1 MDCICLISRTE
12 NFFLD
17 CHITRSVAKV
27 IDTLSPL
34 MYLKLQTDNLMEDHY
49 GKTEKLQNKMMYV
62 MNNSSATVHIADES
76 PLQPSAPKVQK
87 RQINDQQLDDNWQ
100 INIVPA
106 SQVSAKSIQDTSHT
120 TVQQHSSVAETS
132 QIKVSKRKPVEKNP
146 RKQIFVI
153 ADYQRH
159 VMSNIASLWK
169 DRKLC
174 DASISN
180 GSSAVMVHKVVLFAV
195 CPKLLSVFSTNIHS
209 RNFLVINFPEEV
221 STQALNAFAEYMYN
235 GLLDLDPG
243 ILHQL
248 KIIAKHLDMK
258 EFEQLCNSR
267 LPYKISQPSIST
279 STLLGDHC
287 STQTELSV
295 PPVQPPLPSSSIIS
309 VTSQSTPSITIQ
321 AFDIK
326 QEPSET
332 ELPTV
337 FRQESEIGP
346 LNSSTNNSSE
356 NVCMASSVKIEPVG
370 PEDDE
375 YGHLNKDFDTSTV
388 SNEATTNII
397 RGITAKLKSNVF
409 ESSLVSD
416 LSPVSCIVE
425 KMCSQSS
432 PIREDPS
439 KPLNRTITTQSIDN
453 IVTSGSNE
461 GVYPV
466 GLFKA
471 GGDGLPLSSTQVT
484 NVKSISLYKTNDLT

>member
-1 MDCICLISRTE
+1 MMPRSRSMSVEQRRQESVRRMRRLRARETAEKIAERRTKNRIRMQLIRAAETSEKKFRRQT
-12 NFFLD
+12 
-17 CHITRSVAKV
+17 
-27 IDTLSPL
+27 IDRIKKRQKRAAEASQETSKRIQLIQTAEINL
-34 MYLKLQTDNLMEDHY
+34 LQTDNLMEDHY

-221 STQALNAFAEYMYN
+221 TIAAHRPNYQFHQFNHLYRHHPSFQLHLS
-235 GLLDLDPG
+235 LLHP
-243 ILHQL
+243 
-248 KIIAKHLDMK
+248 
-258 EFEQLCNSR
+258 
-267 LPYKISQPSIST
+267 
-279 STLLGDHC
+279 
-287 STQTELSV
+287 
-295 PPVQPPLPSSSIIS
+295 
-309 VTSQSTPSITIQ
+309 
-321 AFDIK
+321 
-326 QEPSET
+326 
-332 ELPTV
+332 
-337 FRQESEIGP
+337 
-346 LNSSTNNSSE
+346 
-356 NVCMASSVKIEPVG
+356 
-370 PEDDE
+370 
-375 YGHLNKDFDTSTV
+375 
-388 SNEATTNII
+388 
-397 RGITAKLKSNVF
+397 
-409 ESSLVSD
+409 
-416 LSPVSCIVE
+416 
-425 KMCSQSS
+425 
-432 PIREDPS
+432 
-439 KPLNRTITTQSIDN
+439 
-453 IVTSGSNE
+453 
-461 GVYPV
+461 
-466 GLFKA
+466 
-471 GGDGLPLSSTQVT
+471 
-484 NVKSISLYKTNDLT
+484 SLYKHLILNKSLLRLNYQLSSDKNLRLDH